1 MNSMPLRITVRYLGR
16 LGAIVFF
23 VVLLTVIFSFLGTII
38 CAVLAGMMVGSMKH
52 ERWQAVPIAIVF
64 PAVIF
69 TLLQGSKG
77 ELVQRQIVLL
87 ALLCFGAFW
96 ITYLVTAGLIWLER
110 RQPAAVTLAPSGSAA
125 LAAESEPEK
134 NVEEPARAQP
144 ISPLSLE
151 SLQGQWVCETATQ
164 DNEAQKKRI
173 VIRDNQVTLSVVD
186 PDGQARTVAK
196 GELKLGSEGPPPRLE
211 RTHGGGSSR

>member
-1 MNSMPLRITVRYLGR
+1 MNSMPLRITGRYLGR

-52 ERWQAVPIAIVF
+52 ERWQAIPIAVVF

-96 ITYLVTAGLIWLER
+96 VTYLVTSGIIWLER
-110 RQPAAVTLAPSGSAA
+110 RQPTPVTVGASGPPA
-125 LAAESEPEK
+125 LVVESEPGK
-134 NVEEPARAQP
+134 SGEEPPRAEALGT
-144 ISPLSLE
+144 LSID
-151 SLQGQWVCETATQ
+151 SLQGQWVRETAALDDQ
-164 DNEAQKKRI
+164 AQKKRI
-173 VIRDNQVTLSVVD
+173 VIRDNQITLSVVD
-186 PDGQARTVAK
+186 PGGQARTVAR
-196 GELKLGSEGPPPRLE
+196 GELKLGS
-211 RTHGGGSSR
+211 